1 MDAELKGID
10 RLSVQ
15 YGVDYGSLLVGTAC
29 CFGQNQKLGV
39 GCWDL
44 MLSGGKKCRDLM
56 LTVGLE
62 EDFRGWASNILAP
75 GNLGKSGLEE

>member
-1 MDAELKGID
+1 
-10 RLSVQ
+10 
-15 YGVDYGSLLVGTAC
+15 
-29 CFGQNQKLGV
+29 
-39 GCWDL
+39 

>member
-1 MDAELKGID
+1 M
-10 RLSVQ
+10 
-15 YGVDYGSLLVGTAC
+15 GTAC

-44 MLSGGKKCRDLM
+44 MLSGGKRYRDLL

-62 EDFRGWASNILAP
+62 EDFRGLDSNILAP
-75 GNLGKSGLEE
+75 GYLGKSGLEA